1 MDLRPE
7 ITALVPLAPRTGVT
21 MTPDSA
27 APPEAQ
33 SPVTNSRPPTA
44 AQKSAA
50 TVARH
55 KDERRAESLQ
65 RISEQ
70 TADGSLVI
78 RHMTTEQ
85 HDAASEVARQTRTRN
100 DARVRRYRAPD
111 TPAA

>member
-1 MDLRPE
+1 MTPVSPTPRNASPPVHDGQ
-7 ITALVPLAPRTGVT
+7 PRT
-21 MTPDSA
+21 A
-27 APPEAQ
+27 AE
-33 SPVTNSRPPTA
+33 
-44 AQKSAA
+44 KSAA

-70 TADGSLVI
+70 TADGSLII